1 MSKVIKTFKFSKV
14 LSIIFLVISIY
25 TLFVLAYLIIGLF
38 LIMIKNDSFVFPL
51 ALIISLV
58 QILIFIYQVFLVKNY
73 NDFKSLKKIKRRV
86 AIGDLLTFVSVVT
99 LIPIIALTFMELQ
112 NKGLKYELINNHN
125 HTMSYFIY
133 PVIIFAL
140 ATLIIIP
147 ITLLIKNRAYKK
159 NGYDNSEQEISL
171 YIQSLKDNQ
180 QAIKSK
186 KEQKMLEIRNQKLE
200 IKEKILKEKEIAEL
214 KKQEYRVLLNKENER
229 KKEEKVAKKQEILSH
244 KKSIKNEKRQKSYNK
259 NTSFSLILYL
269 IQLVF
274 TIVYLFFIATIT
286 FNPTLYI
293 IFIVLSISFYVITIV
308 INYGIRYIR
317 LKMKINLGLN
327 IAWLLAVIFSILIIY
342 TGLNYGYS
350 SNYGEYYKPVYNN
363 VASIVL
369 YLLFVLNL
377 ILVIYS
383 LSKTLHCLIKKSNNP
398 VFLEHDEK
406 IKKLQLDKKEQ
417 KKITSDK
424 RKQEKKDIN
433 TLIKLQKMRDNAY
446 NINDYSKAE
455 EITKQIIE
463 HQNQTG
469 LANVSYFDGR
479 LLQLIGYKILGALI
493 TIFSFGIL
501 YPWAICFVKRW
512 ETIHTVVDGKRLS
525 FNGNGAQLFG
535 KYIIWFVL
543 SIITLGIYS
552 FWLKLSMVKWVT
564 LHTYDCSENEIKQY
578 QELNEQ
584 IKTAGINNDI
594 SKMNQLKEKL
604 VDFSQEHK
612 ILGVSKF
619 DGNILQYIGTNILS
633 FIIKVFTLGILIPYS
648 ICLKQNYLV
657 KHTIILGKR
666 QYFDGKA
673 WQLFGQYIKWF
684 LLIILTLGIYSF
696 WVRISLKRWVV
707 KHTHYL

>member
-38 LIMIKNDSFVFPL
+38 LIMMKNDSFAFPL
-51 ALIISLV
+51 TLILSLV

-73 NDFKSLKKIKRRV
+73 NNFKSLKKIKRRV
-86 AIGDLLTFVSVVT
+86 AIGDLLSFVSVVT
-99 LIPIIALTFMELQ
+99 LIPIIALTFMEVQ
-112 NKGLKYELINNHN
+112 NKGIKYELIDEHN

-147 ITLLIKNRAYKK
+147 ITLLIKNRTYKK

-171 YIQSLKDNQ
+171 YVQSLKDNQ

-214 KKQEYRVLLNKENER
+214 KKQEYRVLLNQENER
-229 KKEEKVAKKQEILSH
+229 KKEEKTAKKQEILSH

-259 NTSFSLILYL
+259 NTSFNIVIYL
-269 IQLVF
+269 IQFVLSV
-274 TIVYLFFIATIT
+274 
-286 FNPTLYI
+286 LYI
-293 IFIVLSISFYVITIV
+293 IFMNTIQFEPILYIVFVIFTVLFLITDILV
-308 INYGIRYIR
+308 NYIIKYIR
-317 LKMKINLGLN
+317 LKIKINVGLSS
-327 IAWLLAVIFSILIIY
+327 AWIVIIIFSLLVLFSAL
-342 TGLNYGYS
+342 TYS
-350 SNYGEYYKPVYNN
+350 SASSNGYDYNPGKNNIN
-363 VASIVL
+363 VILYVLFIFHIILAIYNLAKSI
-369 YLLFVLNL
+369 YC
-377 ILVIYS
+377 LV
-383 LSKTLHCLIKKSNNP
+383 KKINNP
-398 VFLEHDEK
+398 LFIDHDEK
-406 IKKLQLDKKEQ
+406 MKELTK
-417 KKITSDK
+417 KKIEENK
-424 RKQEKKDIN
+424 ILKAKYYKEKKDIN

-446 NINDYSKAE
+446 NINDYSRAE

-493 TIFSFGIL
+493 TIFSLGIL

-564 LHTYDCSENEIKQY
+564 IHTYDCSENEIKQY
-578 QELNEQ
+578 QELNEE

>member
-38 LIMIKNDSFVFPL
+38 LIMMKNDSFAFPL
-51 ALIISLV
+51 TLILSLV

-73 NDFKSLKKIKRRV
+73 NNFKSLKKIKRRV
-86 AIGDLLTFVSVVT
+86 AIGDLLSFVSVVT
-99 LIPIIALTFMELQ
+99 LIPIIALTFMEVQ
-112 NKGLKYELINNHN
+112 NKGIKYELIDEHN

-147 ITLLIKNRAYKK
+147 ITLLIKNRTYKK

-171 YIQSLKDNQ
+171 YVQSLKDNQ

-186 KEQKMLEIRNQKLE
+186 KEQKMFEIRNQKLE

-214 KKQEYRVLLNKENER
+214 KKQEYRVLLNQENER
-229 KKEEKVAKKQEILSH
+229 KKEEKTAKKQEILSH

-259 NTSFSLILYL
+259 NTSFNIVIYL
-269 IQLVF
+269 IQFVLSV
-274 TIVYLFFIATIT
+274 
-286 FNPTLYI
+286 LYI
-293 IFIVLSISFYVITIV
+293 IFMNTIQFEPILYIVFVIFTVLFLITDILV
-308 INYGIRYIR
+308 NYIIKYIR
-317 LKMKINLGLN
+317 LKIKINVGLSS
-327 IAWLLAVIFSILIIY
+327 AWIVIIIFSLLVLFSAL
-342 TGLNYGYS
+342 TYS
-350 SNYGEYYKPVYNN
+350 SASSNGYDYNPGKNNIN
-363 VASIVL
+363 VILYVLFIFHIILAIYNLAKSI
-369 YLLFVLNL
+369 YC
-377 ILVIYS
+377 LV
-383 LSKTLHCLIKKSNNP
+383 KKINNP
-398 VFLEHDEK
+398 LFIDHDEK
-406 IKKLQLDKKEQ
+406 MKELTK
-417 KKITSDK
+417 KKIEENK
-424 RKQEKKDIN
+424 ILKAKYYKEKKDIN

-446 NINDYSKAE
+446 NINDYSRAE

-493 TIFSFGIL
+493 TIFSLGIL

-564 LHTYDCSENEIKQY
+564 IHTYDCSENEIKQY
-578 QELNEQ
+578 QELNEE

>member
-38 LIMIKNDSFVFPL
+38 LIMMKNDSFAFPL
-51 ALIISLV
+51 TLILSLV
-58 QILIFIYQVFLVKNY
+58 QILIFIHQVFLVKNY
-73 NDFKSLKKIKRRV
+73 NNFKSLKKIKRRV
-86 AIGDLLTFVSVVT
+86 AIGDLLSFVSVVT
-99 LIPIIALTFMELQ
+99 LIPIIALTFMEVQ
-112 NKGLKYELINNHN
+112 NKGIKYELIDEHN

-147 ITLLIKNRAYKK
+147 ITLLIKNRTYKK

-171 YIQSLKDNQ
+171 YVQSLKDNQ

-214 KKQEYRVLLNKENER
+214 KKQEYRVLLNQENER
-229 KKEEKVAKKQEILSH
+229 KKEEKTAKKQEILSH

-259 NTSFSLILYL
+259 NTSFNIVIYL
-269 IQLVF
+269 IQFVLSV
-274 TIVYLFFIATIT
+274 
-286 FNPTLYI
+286 LYI
-293 IFIVLSISFYVITIV
+293 IFMNTIQFEPILYIVFVIFTVLFLITDILV
-308 INYGIRYIR
+308 NYIIKYIR
-317 LKMKINLGLN
+317 LKIKINVGLSS
-327 IAWLLAVIFSILIIY
+327 AWIVIIIFSLLVLFSAL
-342 TGLNYGYS
+342 TYS
-350 SNYGEYYKPVYNN
+350 SASSNGYDYNPGKNNIN
-363 VASIVL
+363 VILYVLFIFHIILAIYNLAKSI
-369 YLLFVLNL
+369 YC
-377 ILVIYS
+377 LV
-383 LSKTLHCLIKKSNNP
+383 KKINNP
-398 VFLEHDEK
+398 LFIDHDEK
-406 IKKLQLDKKEQ
+406 MKELTK
-417 KKITSDK
+417 KKIEENK
-424 RKQEKKDIN
+424 ILKAKYYKEKKDIN

-446 NINDYSKAE
+446 NINDYSRAE

-493 TIFSFGIL
+493 TIFSLGIL

-564 LHTYDCSENEIKQY
+564 IHTYDCSENEIKQY
-578 QELNEQ
+578 QELNEE

-648 ICLKQNYLV
+648 VCLKQNFLV

>member
-38 LIMIKNDSFVFPL
+38 LIMMKNDSFAFPL
-51 ALIISLV
+51 TLILSLV

-73 NDFKSLKKIKRRV
+73 NNFKSLKKIKRRV
-86 AIGDLLTFVSVVT
+86 AIGDLLSFVSVVT
-99 LIPIIALTFMELQ
+99 LIPIIALTFMEVQ
-112 NKGLKYELINNHN
+112 NKGIKYELIDEHN

-133 PVIIFAL
+133 PVIVFAL

-147 ITLLIKNRAYKK
+147 ITLLIKNRTYKK

-214 KKQEYRVLLNKENER
+214 KKQEYRVLLNQENER
-229 KKEEKVAKKQEILSH
+229 KKEEKTAKKQEILSH

-259 NTSFSLILYL
+259 NTSFNIVIYL
-269 IQLVF
+269 IQ
-274 TIVYLFFIATIT
+274 FILSV
-286 FNPTLYI
+286 LYI
-293 IFIVLSISFYVITIV
+293 IFMNTIQFEPILYIVFVIFTVLFLITDILV
-308 INYGIRYIR
+308 NYIIKYIR
-317 LKMKINLGLN
+317 LKIKINVGLSS
-327 IAWLLAVIFSILIIY
+327 AWIVIIIFSLLVLFSAL
-342 TGLNYGYS
+342 TYS
-350 SNYGEYYKPVYNN
+350 SASSNGYDYNPGKNNIN
-363 VASIVL
+363 VILYVLFIFHIILAIYNLAKSI
-369 YLLFVLNL
+369 YC
-377 ILVIYS
+377 LV
-383 LSKTLHCLIKKSNNP
+383 KKINNP
-398 VFLEHDEK
+398 LFIDHDEK
-406 IKKLQLDKKEQ
+406 MKELTK
-417 KKITSDK
+417 KKIEENK
-424 RKQEKKDIN
+424 ILKAKYYKEKKDIN

-446 NINDYSKAE
+446 NINDYSRAE

-479 LLQLIGYKILGALI
+479 LLQLIGYKILGSLI
-493 TIFSFGIL
+493 TIFSLGIL

-564 LHTYDCSENEIKQY
+564 IHTYDCSENEIKQY
-578 QELNEQ
+578 QELNEE

-648 ICLKQNYLV
+648 ICLKQNFLV

>member
-38 LIMIKNDSFVFPL
+38 LIMMKNDSFAFPL
-51 ALIISLV
+51 TLILSLV

-73 NDFKSLKKIKRRV
+73 NNFKSLKKIKRRV
-86 AIGDLLTFVSVVT
+86 AIGDLLSFVSVVT
-99 LIPIIALTFMELQ
+99 LIPIIALTFMEVQ
-112 NKGLKYELINNHN
+112 NKGIKYELIDEHN

-147 ITLLIKNRAYKK
+147 ITLLIKNRTYKK

-214 KKQEYRVLLNKENER
+214 KKQEYRVLLNQENER
-229 KKEEKVAKKQEILSH
+229 KKEEKTAKKQEILSH

-259 NTSFSLILYL
+259 NTSFNIVIYL
-269 IQLVF
+269 IQ
-274 TIVYLFFIATIT
+274 FILSV
-286 FNPTLYI
+286 LYI
-293 IFIVLSISFYVITIV
+293 IFMNTIQFEPILYIVFVIFTVLFLITDILV
-308 INYGIRYIR
+308 NYIIKYIR
-317 LKMKINLGLN
+317 LKIKINVGLSS
-327 IAWLLAVIFSILIIY
+327 AWIVIIIFSLLVLFSAL
-342 TGLNYGYS
+342 TYS
-350 SNYGEYYKPVYNN
+350 SASSNGYDYNPGKNNIN
-363 VASIVL
+363 VILYVLFIFHIILAIYNLAKSI
-369 YLLFVLNL
+369 YC
-377 ILVIYS
+377 LV
-383 LSKTLHCLIKKSNNP
+383 KKINNP
-398 VFLEHDEK
+398 LFIDHDEK
-406 IKKLQLDKKEQ
+406 MKELTK
-417 KKITSDK
+417 KKIEENK
-424 RKQEKKDIN
+424 ILKAKYYKEKKDIN

-463 HQNQTG
+463 HQNHTG

-493 TIFSFGIL
+493 TIFSLGIL

-564 LHTYDCSENEIKQY
+564 IHTYDCSENEIKQY
-578 QELNEQ
+578 QELNEE

-648 ICLKQNYLV
+648 ICLKQNFLV

>member
-1 MSKVIKTFKFSKV
+1 MNTIQFEPILYIVFVIFTV
-14 LSIIFLVISIY
+14 
-25 TLFVLAYLIIGLF
+25 LF
-38 LIMIKNDSFVFPL
+38 LITDI
-51 ALIISLV
+51 LV
-58 QILIFIYQVFLVKNY
+58 N
-73 NDFKSLKKIKRRV
+73 
-86 AIGDLLTFVSVVT
+86 
-99 LIPIIALTFMELQ
+99 
-112 NKGLKYELINNHN
+112 
-125 HTMSYFIY
+125 
-133 PVIIFAL
+133 
-140 ATLIIIP
+140 
-147 ITLLIKNRAYKK
+147 
-159 NGYDNSEQEISL
+159 
-171 YIQSLKDNQ
+171 
-180 QAIKSK
+180 
-186 KEQKMLEIRNQKLE
+186 
-200 IKEKILKEKEIAEL
+200 
-214 KKQEYRVLLNKENER
+214 
-229 KKEEKVAKKQEILSH
+229 
-244 KKSIKNEKRQKSYNK
+244 
-259 NTSFSLILYL
+259 
-269 IQLVF
+269 
-274 TIVYLFFIATIT
+274 
-286 FNPTLYI
+286 YI
-293 IFIVLSISFYVITIV
+293 IK
-308 INYGIRYIR
+308 YIR
-317 LKMKINLGLN
+317 LKIKINVGLSS
-327 IAWLLAVIFSILIIY
+327 AWIVIIIFSLLVLFSAL
-342 TGLNYGYS
+342 TYS
-350 SNYGEYYKPVYNN
+350 SASSNGYDYNPGKNNIN
-363 VASIVL
+363 VILYVLFIFHIILAIYNLAKSIYCLVKKINNS
-369 YLLFVLNL
+369 LF
-377 ILVIYS
+377 ID
-383 LSKTLHCLIKKSNNP
+383 
-398 VFLEHDEK
+398 HDEK
-406 IKKLQLDKKEQ
+406 MKELTK
-417 KKITSDK
+417 KKIEENK
-424 RKQEKKDIN
+424 ILKAKYYKEKKDIN

-446 NINDYSKAE
+446 NINDYSRAE

-493 TIFSFGIL
+493 TIFSLGIL

-564 LHTYDCSENEIKQY
+564 IHTYDCSENEIKQY
-578 QELNEQ
+578 QELNEE

>member
-38 LIMIKNDSFVFPL
+38 LIMIKNDSFIFPL

-73 NDFKSLKKIKRRV
+73 NNFKSLKKIKRRV
-86 AIGDLLTFVSVVT
+86 AIGDLLTFVSVVA

-112 NKGLKYELINNHN
+112 NKGLKYDLINNHN

-147 ITLLIKNRAYKK
+147 ITLLIKNRTYKK

-171 YIQSLKDNQ
+171 YVQSLKDNQ

-214 KKQEYRVLLNKENER
+214 KKQEYRVLLNQENER
-229 KKEEKVAKKQEILSH
+229 KKEEKTAKKQEILSH

-259 NTSFSLILYL
+259 NTSFNIVIYL
-269 IQLVF
+269 IQFVLSV
-274 TIVYLFFIATIT
+274 
-286 FNPTLYI
+286 LYI
-293 IFIVLSISFYVITIV
+293 IFMNTIQFEPILYIVFVIFTVLFLITDILV
-308 INYGIRYIR
+308 NYIIKYIR
-317 LKMKINLGLN
+317 LKIKINVGLSS
-327 IAWLLAVIFSILIIY
+327 AWIVIIIFSLLVLFSAL
-342 TGLNYGYS
+342 TYS
-350 SNYGEYYKPVYNN
+350 SASSNGYDYNPGKNNIN
-363 VASIVL
+363 VVL
-369 YLLFVLNL
+369 YVLFIFHIILAIYNL
-377 ILVIYS
+377 TKSIYCLV
-383 LSKTLHCLIKKSNNP
+383 KKINNP
-398 VFLEHDEK
+398 LFIDHDEK
-406 IKKLQLDKKEQ
+406 MKELTK
-417 KKITSDK
+417 KKIEENK
-424 RKQEKKDIN
+424 ILKAKYYKEKKDIN

-446 NINDYSKAE
+446 NINDYSRAE

-493 TIFSFGIL
+493 TIFSLGIL

-564 LHTYDCSENEIKQY
+564 IHTYDCSENEIKQY
-578 QELNEQ
+578 QELNEE

>member
-38 LIMIKNDSFVFPL
+38 LIMMKNDSFAFPL
-51 ALIISLV
+51 TLILSLV
-58 QILIFIYQVFLVKNY
+58 QILIFIHQVFLVKNY
-73 NDFKSLKKIKRRV
+73 NNFKSLKKIKRRV
-86 AIGDLLTFVSVVT
+86 AIGDLLSFVSVVT
-99 LIPIIALTFMELQ
+99 LIPIIALTFMEVQ
-112 NKGLKYELINNHN
+112 NKGIKYELIDEHN

-147 ITLLIKNRAYKK
+147 ITLLIKNRTYKK

-171 YIQSLKDNQ
+171 YVQSLKDNQ

-186 KEQKMLEIRNQKLE
+186 KEQKMFEIRNQKLE

-214 KKQEYRVLLNKENER
+214 KKQEYRVLLNQENER
-229 KKEEKVAKKQEILSH
+229 KKEEKTAKKQEILSH

-259 NTSFSLILYL
+259 NTSFNIVIYL
-269 IQLVF
+269 IQFVLSV
-274 TIVYLFFIATIT
+274 
-286 FNPTLYI
+286 LYI
-293 IFIVLSISFYVITIV
+293 IFMNTIQFEPILYIVFVIFTVLFLITDILV
-308 INYGIRYIR
+308 NYIIKYIR
-317 LKMKINLGLN
+317 LKIKINVGLSS
-327 IAWLLAVIFSILIIY
+327 AWIVIIIFSLLVLFSAL
-342 TGLNYGYS
+342 TYS
-350 SNYGEYYKPVYNN
+350 SASSNGYDYNPGKNNIN
-363 VASIVL
+363 VILYVLFIFHIILAIYNLAKSI
-369 YLLFVLNL
+369 YC
-377 ILVIYS
+377 LV
-383 LSKTLHCLIKKSNNP
+383 KKINNP
-398 VFLEHDEK
+398 LFIDHDEK
-406 IKKLQLDKKEQ
+406 MKELTK
-417 KKITSDK
+417 KKIEENK
-424 RKQEKKDIN
+424 ILKAKYYKEKKDIN

-446 NINDYSKAE
+446 NINDYSRAE

-493 TIFSFGIL
+493 TIFSLGIL

-564 LHTYDCSENEIKQY
+564 IHTYDCSENEIKQY
-578 QELNEQ
+578 QELNEE

>member
-38 LIMIKNDSFVFPL
+38 LIMMKNDSFAFPL
-51 ALIISLV
+51 TLILSLV

-73 NDFKSLKKIKRRV
+73 NNFKSLKKIKRRV
-86 AIGDLLTFVSVVT
+86 AIGDLLSFVSVVT
-99 LIPIIALTFMELQ
+99 LIPIIALTFMEVQ
-112 NKGLKYELINNHN
+112 NKGIKYELIDEHS

-147 ITLLIKNRAYKK
+147 ITLLIKNRTYKK

-171 YIQSLKDNQ
+171 YVQSLKDNQ

-214 KKQEYRVLLNKENER
+214 KKQEYRVLLNQENER
-229 KKEEKVAKKQEILSH
+229 KKEEKTAKKQEILSH

-259 NTSFSLILYL
+259 NTSFNIVIYL
-269 IQLVF
+269 IQFVLSV
-274 TIVYLFFIATIT
+274 
-286 FNPTLYI
+286 LYI
-293 IFIVLSISFYVITIV
+293 IFMNTIQFEPILYIVFVIFTVLFLITDILV
-308 INYGIRYIR
+308 NYIIKYIR
-317 LKMKINLGLN
+317 LKIKINVGLSS
-327 IAWLLAVIFSILIIY
+327 AWIVIITFSLLVLFSAL
-342 TGLNYGYS
+342 TYS
-350 SNYGEYYKPVYNN
+350 SASSNGYDYNPGKNNIN
-363 VASIVL
+363 VVL
-369 YLLFVLNL
+369 YVLFIFHIILAIYNL
-377 ILVIYS
+377 AKSIYCLV
-383 LSKTLHCLIKKSNNP
+383 KKINNP
-398 VFLEHDEK
+398 LFIDHDEK
-406 IKKLQLDKKEQ
+406 MKELTK
-417 KKITSDK
+417 KKIEENK
-424 RKQEKKDIN
+424 ILKAKYYKEKKDIN

-446 NINDYSKAE
+446 NINDYSRAE

-493 TIFSFGIL
+493 TIFSLGIL

-564 LHTYDCSENEIKQY
+564 IHTYDCSENEIKQY
-578 QELNEQ
+578 QELNEE

>member
-38 LIMIKNDSFVFPL
+38 LIMMKNDSFAFPL
-51 ALIISLV
+51 TLILSLV

-73 NDFKSLKKIKRRV
+73 NNFKSLKKIKRRV
-86 AIGDLLTFVSVVT
+86 AIGDLLSFVSVVT
-99 LIPIIALTFMELQ
+99 LIPIIALTFMEIQ
-112 NKGLKYELINNHN
+112 NKGIKYELIDEHN

-147 ITLLIKNRAYKK
+147 ITLLIKNRTYKK

-171 YIQSLKDNQ
+171 YVQSLKDNQ

-259 NTSFSLILYL
+259 NTSFNIVIYL
-269 IQLVF
+269 IQFVLSV
-274 TIVYLFFIATIT
+274 
-286 FNPTLYI
+286 LYI
-293 IFIVLSISFYVITIV
+293 IFMNTIQFEPILYIVFVIFTVLFLITDILV
-308 INYGIRYIR
+308 NYIIKYIR
-317 LKMKINLGLN
+317 LKIKINVGLSS
-327 IAWLLAVIFSILIIY
+327 AWIVIIIFSLLVLFSAL
-342 TGLNYGYS
+342 TYS
-350 SNYGEYYKPVYNN
+350 SASSNGYDYNPGKNNIN
-363 VASIVL
+363 VVL
-369 YLLFVLNL
+369 YVLFIFHIILAIYNL
-377 ILVIYS
+377 TKSIYCLV
-383 LSKTLHCLIKKSNNP
+383 KKINNP
-398 VFLEHDEK
+398 LFIDHDEK
-406 IKKLQLDKKEQ
+406 MKELT
-417 KKITSDK
+417 KNKIEENK
-424 RKQEKKDIN
+424 ILKAKYYKEKKDIN

-446 NINDYSKAE
+446 NINDYSRAE

-493 TIFSFGIL
+493 TIFSLGIL

-578 QELNEQ
+578 QELNEE

>member
-1 MSKVIKTFKFSKV
+1 
-14 LSIIFLVISIY
+14 
-25 TLFVLAYLIIGLF
+25 
-38 LIMIKNDSFVFPL
+38 
-51 ALIISLV
+51 
-58 QILIFIYQVFLVKNY
+58 
-73 NDFKSLKKIKRRV
+73 
-86 AIGDLLTFVSVVT
+86 
-99 LIPIIALTFMELQ
+99 
-112 NKGLKYELINNHN
+112 
-125 HTMSYFIY
+125 MSYFIY

-147 ITLLIKNRAYKK
+147 ITLLIKNRTYKK

-171 YIQSLKDNQ
+171 YVQSLKDNQ

-214 KKQEYRVLLNKENER
+214 KKQEYRVLLNQENER
-229 KKEEKVAKKQEILSH
+229 KKEEKTAKKQEILSH
-244 KKSIKNEKRQKSYNK
+244 KKSIKNEKRQKSNK
-259 NTSFSLILYL
+259 NTSFNIVIYL
-269 IQLVF
+269 IKFVLSV
-274 TIVYLFFIATIT
+274 
-286 FNPTLYI
+286 LYI
-293 IFIVLSISFYVITIV
+293 IFMNTIQFEPILYIVFVIFTVLFLITDILV
-308 INYGIRYIR
+308 NYIIKYIR
-317 LKMKINLGLN
+317 LKIKINVGLSS
-327 IAWLLAVIFSILIIY
+327 AWIVIIIFSLLVLFSAL
-342 TGLNYGYS
+342 TYS
-350 SNYGEYYKPVYNN
+350 SASSNGYDYNPGKNNIN
-363 VASIVL
+363 VVL
-369 YLLFVLNL
+369 YVLFIFHIIFAIYNL
-377 ILVIYS
+377 TKSIY
-383 LSKTLHCLIKKSNNP
+383 CLIKKINNP
-398 VFLEHDEK
+398 LFIDHDEK
-406 IKKLQLDKKEQ
+406 MKELTK
-417 KKITSDK
+417 KKIEENK
-424 RKQEKKDIN
+424 ILKAKYYKEKKDIN

-446 NINDYSKAE
+446 NINDYSRAE

-493 TIFSFGIL
+493 TIFSLGIL

-578 QELNEQ
+578 QELNEE